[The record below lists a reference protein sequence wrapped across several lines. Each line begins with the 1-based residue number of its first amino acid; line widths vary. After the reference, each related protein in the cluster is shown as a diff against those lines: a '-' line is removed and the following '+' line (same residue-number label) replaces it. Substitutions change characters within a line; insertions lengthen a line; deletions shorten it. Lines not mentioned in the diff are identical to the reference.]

1 MRAPPAGRGSGSGE
15 PASAGRPARGSRKGW
30 VNTLLGLDYNPVIAP
45 VAQLPADG
53 APPLPA
59 GALRAEAV
67 PAAQKDP
74 PVPIIR
80 IVVPVVMVVAI
91 GAVMA
96 LMALSGRGVSP
107 MMLVFPLMMLVGMVA
122 MFNPPEQQGD
132 IDETRRVYL
141 RHLDALAGRAR
152 ANANRQRA
160 HFTYLHPA
168 PGALAT
174 GTATERVWERSGAD
188 PQALQVRVGE
198 GAAALCTPVEV
209 DEPGSPEDLDP
220 VCAVSLRRTVAAV
233 GAVHGMP
240 IVVQLASFPAVTL
253 AGPRAAEVARSIACQ
268 LAFFHGP
275 ELVGIDASRTGFG
288 WVKWL
293 PHARSP
299 EGAEFRIALVDASL
313 QPNSPQQAFPS
324 HAVAA
329 AIAAQESDCVI
340 TFHPDPDFCGD
351 EDAFHLVCAD
361 ELVALTA
368 RGPERLGQ
376 PDAFGEA
383 EAAYVARRLAFYQRP
398 ERAGAGEGGDVLS
411 ILGLDRLSELPR
423 MDGGGPAAPGE
434 VVRLWPGR
442 EGTRQR
448 LTVPIGATPDGRAV
462 YLDLKEAAHGGAGP
476 HGLCIGATG
485 SGKSELLREL
495 VVALAATHSPD
506 EVNLVLVDFKGGATF
521 LGCEGLPHTSAVI
534 TNLEDEA
541 VLVERMYDAL
551 SGEMHRRQELLR
563 KAGNYANITDYTA
576 ARLAGAAH
584 ADTGE
589 PLAPLPALMVIVDE
603 FSELL
608 SQHPHFADLF
618 VAIGR
623 LGRSLGVHLLL
634 ASQRLEEG
642 KLRGLDSHLS
652 YRIGLKTFSA
662 AESRQVLGV
671 PDAYELPG
679 EPGSGYLKAASPD
692 LVRFRAAYVSGP
704 LPRRVAGTSSAP
716 LPEVREFTWW
726 DAEQLALDAA
736 GEKARDE
743 TVVED
748 PSVTVLDAVV
758 RVTAAL
764 AEAEG
769 MRAHKVWLPPLP
781 DGIGLHA
788 VHRRAPTGE
797 FEVPVGLL
805 DEPYYQRQDTLC
817 VNLAAA
823 GGHVAIAGAPQTGK
837 SEALRT
843 LAASV
848 ALTQPTDRV
857 AIYAIDAGS
866 GGLAGL
872 EVLPHVAGTA
882 ARGDEERVRRVVD
895 EVLTLIDADEPPARR
910 TLLLI
915 DGWHALLAPDSKLE
929 DLREPLARIASD
941 GPAAGVHLVLTTQ
954 RWSAV
959 RSGVRDLIGTRFE
972 LGLTE
977 PMDSLIDRKAQ
988 AALPARPGIGLSPE
1002 GKMVLFARTSA
1013 EDLAHVARATA
1024 AQPPVPKLKVLPAH
1038 VEVRTLLCDPPR
1050 LPLGVGGPR
1059 LEPVY
1064 CASGHA
1070 LAIGASAAGKSTF
1083 IAAAIEA
1090 IGAMPRESARMVILD
1105 PRRAHLG
1112 RAGEEMVAFY
1122 AAQAGAI
1129 ADAVKALV
1137 ATMRS
1142 RLPGADVSPAQL
1154 AERSWWQGPD
1164 IYLVI
1169 DDFDL
1174 VGDPVLREVTELLP
1188 HARDIGLH
1196 VVCARKFGG
1205 VSRAL
1210 FAGFLGAL
1218 KDAHPD
1224 VLVMDGT
1231 RDEGTLFG
1239 VRPGPLA
1246 PGRATLVQGGEITG
1260 AVQVAAPYPAGSAL

>member
-1 MRAPPAGRGSGSGE
+1 M
-15 PASAGRPARGSRKGW
+15 
-30 VNTLLGLDYNPVIAP
+30 LGLDYNQVIAP
-45 VAQLPADG
+45 VAARQAPEAD

-67 PAAQKDP
+67 PGAQKDA

-80 IVVPVVMVVAI
+80 IVVPLVMVVAI

-107 MMLVFPLMMLVGMVA
+107 MMLVFPLMMLVGMIA

-141 RHLDALAGRAR
+141 RHLDALAARAR
-152 ANANRQRA
+152 LNADRQRA
-160 HFTYLHPA
+160 HYTYLYPA
-168 PGALAT
+168 PGELAT
-174 GTATERVWERSGAD
+174 GVDTERVWERDAAS
-188 PQALQVRVGE
+188 PHALQVRLGL

-233 GAVHGMP
+233 SVVHGMP
-240 IVVQLASFPAVTL
+240 IVVQLSSFPAITL
-253 AGPRAAEVARSIACQ
+253 AGPRAGELARSIACQ

-275 ELVGIDASRTGFG
+275 ELVGIDTTRSGFG
-288 WVKWL
+288 WGKWM
-293 PHARSP
+293 PHARASQS
-299 EGAEFRIALVDASL
+299 ASFRIVLIDAALYPAPAFEDA
-313 QPNSPQQAFPS
+313 
-324 HAVAA
+324 
-329 AIAAQESDCVI
+329 DCVI
-340 TFHPDPDFCGD
+340 AFHPDPDFATDDGSFALICGD
-351 EDAFHLVCAD
+351 QI
-361 ELVALTA
+361 VALTA
-368 RGPERLGQ
+368 NGPEPLGV
-376 PDAFGEA
+376 PDAFGPAEA
-383 EAAYVARRLAFYQRP
+383 EYLARQLAFYRRP
-398 ERAGAGEGGDVLS
+398 EDQGEGTGGDVMSLM
-411 ILGLDRLSELPR
+411 GLDRIGEL
-423 MDGGGPAAPGE
+423 AVGE
-434 VVRLWPGR
+434 GAQHAEPTAEDIARVWPGR
-442 EGTRQR
+442 EGTKAR
-448 LTVPIGATPDGRAV
+448 LAVPLGATPDGQVAF
-462 YLDLKEAAHGGAGP
+462 LDLKEAAHGGSGP

-521 LGCEGLPHTSAVI
+521 LGCDGLPHTSAVI

-576 ARLAGAAH
+576 ARIAGAAH
-584 ADTGE
+584 AESGE

-704 LPRRVAGTSSAP
+704 LRRRVAAHSSAA
-716 LPEVREFTWW
+716 LPAVREFTGW
-726 DAEQLALDAA
+726 DADQLALDAPDA
-736 GEKARDE
+736 GGGEA
-743 TVVED
+743 VVEEAHM
-748 PSVTVLDAVV
+748 SVLDAVV
-758 RVTAAL
+758 LTTSKLAA
-764 AEAEG
+764 AAG
-769 MRAHKVWLPPLP
+769 MRAHTVWLPPLP
-781 DGIGLHA
+781 AELPLHA
-788 VHRRAPTGE
+788 LHTLAARAPGQGQSE
-797 FEVPVGLL
+797 GGGLAVPVGLV
-805 DEPYYQRQDTLC
+805 DEPYYQRQDTLLLD
-817 VNLAAA
+817 LAAA

-837 SEALRT
+837 SAALRT
-843 LAASV
+843 LVASL
-848 ALTQPTDRV
+848 ALTQPTERV
-857 AIYAIDAGS
+857 AVYAIDAGS
-866 GGLAGL
+866 GKLADL
-872 EVLPHVAGTA
+872 EALPHVAGTA

-895 EVLTLIDADEPPARR
+895 EVLSIIDAGAAPTRQ
-910 TLLLI
+910 TLLLV
-915 DGWHALLAPDSKLE
+915 DGWHALLATDSKLE
-929 DLREPLARIASD
+929 DLRETLARIASD
-941 GPAAGVHLVLTTQ
+941 GPAAGVHLIITTQ

-959 RSGVRDLIGTRFE
+959 RSGVRDLIGTRLE
-972 LGLTE
+972 LKLTE

-988 AALPARPGIGLSPE
+988 TSLPARPGMGLTPE
-1002 GKMVLFARTSA
+1002 GKVALFALTSA
-1013 EDLAHVARATA
+1013 EDLAHIARVRAD
-1024 AQPPVPKLKVLPAH
+1024 QPPVPRLRVLPRH
-1038 VEVRTLLCDPPR
+1038 VATSTLLDARTPAR
-1050 LPLGVGGPR
+1050 IPLGVGGPR
-1059 LEPVY
+1059 LEPIY
-1064 CASGHA
+1064 CASGHV
-1070 LAIGASAAGKSTF
+1070 LAIGSSGAGKSTF
-1083 IAAAIEA
+1083 IAGAIAAIEA
-1090 IGAMPRESARMVILD
+1090 MPREAARMVILD

-1112 RAGEEMVAFY
+1112 RAADDMVASY
-1122 AAQAGAI
+1122 AAQSAAI

-1137 ATMRS
+1137 STMQA
-1142 RLPGADVSPAQL
+1142 RLPGADVSPQQL
-1154 AERSWWQGPD
+1154 AARSWWQGPD

-1169 DDFDL
+1169 DDLDL
-1174 VGDPVLREVTELLP
+1174 VGDPALRDVAELIP

-1210 FAGFLGAL
+1210 FSGFLGAL

-1224 VLVMDGT
+1224 VLVMDGN

-1246 PGRATLVQGGEITG
+1246 PGRATLVQAGETIG
-1260 AVQVAAPYPAGSAL
+1260 AVQVAAPYDEGGSL